1 MVRVLSSSDKY
12 GYIAK
17 RQSPVKGTPSPESA
31 VAVDTAP
38 NPAAVEGDKI
48 ANIHRALLNFYLLL
62 RSQRLYEVDHP
73 QRITILGLAYD
84 SLRHIVERQKL
95 ELRVMRDGLASSAL
109 GDALVPDA
117 TGEMLGLSSA
127 LRQAGIR
134 RISFLPKVSQEEV
147 DILAEL
153 IKVSLMTM
161 GQTSAAPTAA
171 QTSAK
176 TSDNEAK
183 GTRDVWWIKS
193 FAERDVEGILVN
205 TQVDRKVDTLLTSLI
220 ATLVAYG
227 GHSPRVG
234 SENAVRLPGFDD
246 LIATLKLLA
255 RITVPLEPARDLS
268 PEAGS
273 RAIHEAME
281 EASHDVV
288 RLLLSAISQYSPE
301 EGELRQ
307 SYVKRLAESL
317 IFEYLLAEFA
327 AGSLTPV
334 LVRPTFDRL
343 GEVLVVA
350 GKFSSPAADAG
361 GSRTPAPSMTQS
373 SLAATWAA
381 ESYREILVTRF
392 WLELPPREKSMVLR
406 GPDLWSVPVLALR
419 QTLGTLA
426 DAGADAPRREARHIV
441 LNYARRL
448 EHEDSRARQVVAA
461 GLNELWP
468 IIESLWPNQLPED
481 LSKGAL
487 AALRIE
493 REPQTAAALATFIES
508 LAHLAVV
515 RGDYEGFEAILLAS
529 EQPSRDFDHDNLST
543 LAKRLFA
550 QDRLFLLVDA
560 GLAHRALDPVL
571 PRLLERDPDK
581 LLDRLTL
588 LLAEERGGS
597 LLPAMA
603 RLIRTIGVP
612 VLTILE
618 TRLYEARPQRVTAA
632 IKLLA
637 TADPDRLLRGLTRAL
652 PSWEWNMQDLA
663 ISELSRPTNAP
674 NAQTAAFVFAS
685 VLINAHPLV
694 VPMMIDQ
701 IGLSGENSAIPQL
714 MEIAAG
720 DHATLR
726 DQFVRI
732 KAIEALGRLRA
743 TESLQL
749 LHLLAERRSGIAYA
763 EPSGLR
769 AAAQD
774 ALAMIED
781 RPTSASVRATFDA
794 PNAHGVVYAV
804 PRRYTRVP
812 LDAPLRAQVS
822 AKAAAGASLARV
834 KTISLGGAYLES
846 SKTLSVGESVQLEVR
861 SGLGKKIHCTAIV
874 RNSTPGGN
882 GVEFVHMND
891 KDRNKLR
898 KLVLRKMP
906 G

>member
-1 MVRVLSSSDKY
+1 VVRVLSSIDKY
-12 GYIAK
+12 GYVAK
-17 RQSPVKGTPSPESA
+17 RELPVKGTPSAESA
-31 VAVDTAP
+31 TNAAP
-38 NPAAVEGDKI
+38 NGPTVENDKI
-48 ANIHRALLNFYLLL
+48 ANIHRTMVNFYLLL
-62 RSQRLYEVDHP
+62 RSQRLYEVSHP
-73 QRITILGLAYD
+73 QRFATLGLAYD
-84 SLRHIVERQKL
+84 SLRSVAGHHKF
-95 ELRVMRDGLASSAL
+95 ELHVRRDGLSSSAL
-109 GDALVPDA
+109 GDALLPDA
-117 TGEMLGLSSA
+117 TGEMLALSST

-134 RISFLPKVSQEEV
+134 RILFLPKVSQEEV

-153 IKVSLMTM
+153 VKVSLMTTQHA
-161 GQTSAAPTAA
+161 GAA
-171 QTSAK
+171 QTSTK
-176 TSDNEAK
+176 TADNEDV
-183 GTRDVWWIKS
+183 GTRDGWWIKS

-227 GHSPRVG
+227 GHSPRID
-234 SENAVRLPGFDD
+234 SENVRLPGFDD

-255 RITVPLEPARDLS
+255 RITLPLEPVRELS
-268 PEAGS
+268 PEAGT
-273 RAIHEAME
+273 REIHEAME
-281 EASHDVV
+281 AARHDTV

-301 EGELRQ
+301 EGELPQ
-307 SYVKRLAESL
+307 LYVKRLAESMV
-317 IFEYLLAEFA
+317 FEYLLAEFA

-343 GEVLVVA
+343 GEVLVAA
-350 GKFSSPAADAG
+350 GKFSGTQGTVNPTPSP
-361 GSRTPAPSMTQS
+361 STLQS
-373 SLAATWAA
+373 SLATTWAA
-381 ESYREILVTRF
+381 ESYREKLVTRF

-406 GPDLWSVPVLALR
+406 GPDLWSVPVPALR
-419 QTLGTLA
+419 QTLGHLA
-426 DAGADAPRREARHIV
+426 GAGADAPRREARHIV

-448 EHEDSRARQVVAA
+448 EHPDSRPRQAVAA

-487 AALRIE
+487 AALRVE
-493 REPQTAAALATFIES
+493 REPQTASALATFIES

-515 RGDYEGFEAILLAS
+515 RGDYEGFEAILLAL
-529 EQPSRDFDHDNLST
+529 EQPSEDFEHTNFSA

-588 LLAEERGGS
+588 LLGEERGAS

-603 RLIRTIGVP
+603 RLLRTIGVP

-674 NAQTAAFVFAS
+674 NAQSAAFVFSS
-685 VLINAHPLV
+685 VLIHAHPLV

-701 IGLSGENSAIPQL
+701 IGLSGESSAIPQL

-720 DHATLR
+720 KHTTLR

-743 TESLQL
+743 TESMQL

-774 ALAMIED
+774 ALALIED
-781 RPTSASVRATFDA
+781 RPTSASVRAAFEA
-794 PNAHGVVYAV
+794 PGAHGVVYAV

-822 AKAAAGASLARV
+822 AKAAGASVARV

-846 SKTLSVGESVQLEVR
+846 SKNLSVGESVQLEVR

-891 KDRNKLR
+891 EDRTKLR

-906 G
+906 A

>member
-1 MVRVLSSSDKY
+1 VLRVLSSIDKY
-12 GYIAK
+12 GYVAK
-17 RQSPVKGTPSPESA
+17 RQSPVKGTPSQENA
-31 VAVDTAP
+31 VAGDAAP
-38 NPAAVEGDKI
+38 NPTAVEGDKI
-48 ANIHRALLNFYLLL
+48 AKIQRALLNFYLLL
-62 RSQRLYEVDHP
+62 RSQRLYDVDHP
-73 QRITILGLAYD
+73 QRMATLGLAYD
-84 SLRHIVERQKL
+84 SLRSVVDRQKL
-95 ELRVMRDGLASSAL
+95 ELHAMRDGLACPAF
-109 GDALVPDA
+109 GDANLLDA
-117 TGEMLGLSSA
+117 TGEMLAISSA

-153 IKVSLMTM
+153 IKVSLMTT
-161 GQTSAAPTAA
+161 GQTTAP

-176 TSDNEAK
+176 TSDNEVKDA
-183 GTRDVWWIKS
+183 RDVWWIKS

-301 EGELRQ
+301 EGELPQ

-343 GEVLVVA
+343 GEVFVEA
-350 GKFSSPAADAG
+350 GKFPSAHGAG
-361 GSRTPAPSMTQS
+361 NQAPSPSMMQS
-373 SLAATWAA
+373 SLAATWAG
-381 ESYREILVTRF
+381 ESYREKLVTRF

-419 QTLGTLA
+419 QTLGNLA
-426 DAGADAPRREARHIV
+426 DAGADASRREARHIV

-493 REPQTAAALATFIES
+493 REPQTAVALATFIES

-529 EQPSRDFDHDNLST
+529 EQPSRDFDHGNLST

-581 LLDRLTL
+581 LLDRLTI
-588 LLAEERGGS
+588 LLAEERGAS

-618 TRLYEARPQRVTAA
+618 TRLYEARPQRVSAA

-637 TADPDRLLRGLTRAL
+637 TADPDRLLRGLTRTL

-701 IGLSGENSAIPQL
+701 IGLSGESSAIPQL

-720 DHATLR
+720 DHTTLR

-743 TESLQL
+743 TESMQL

-781 RPTSASVRATFDA
+781 RPTSASARATFDP

-822 AKAAAGASLARV
+822 AKAAGASLARV

-891 KDRNKLR
+891 EDRNKLR

>member
-1 MVRVLSSSDKY
+1 VDRVLSSIDKY
-12 GYIAK
+12 GYVAN
-17 RQSPVKGTPSPESA
+17 RQLPVKGIAENAT
-31 VAVDTAP
+31 P
-38 NPAAVEGDKI
+38 NPTAVEGDKI
-48 ANIHRALLNFYLLL
+48 ANIHGAMLNFHFLL

-73 QRITILGLAYD
+73 QRIATLGMAYD
-84 SLRHIVERQKL
+84 SLHAVVGRHKL
-95 ELRVMRDGLASSAL
+95 ELQIMRDGLISSAL
-109 GDALVPDA
+109 GDRLLPDA
-117 TGEMLGLSSA
+117 TGEMLALSTA

-134 RISFLPKVSQEEV
+134 RISFLPKVSQEDV

-153 IKVSLMTM
+153 VKVSLMTM
-161 GQTSAAPTAA
+161 GQASAAPTGAQPSGQSSGRAA
-171 QTSAK
+171 AK
-176 TSDNEAK
+176 TADKEAVR
-183 GTRDVWWIKS
+183 TRDAWWIKS

-205 TQVDRKVDTLLTSLI
+205 AQVDRKVDTLLTSLI

-227 GHSPRVG
+227 GHSPRID
-234 SENAVRLPGFDD
+234 SENVRLPSFDD

-255 RITVPLEPARDLS
+255 RITLPLEPARELS
-268 PEAGS
+268 PEAGAG
-273 RAIHEAME
+273 AIREAME
-281 EASHDVV
+281 AASHDTV

-301 EGELRQ
+301 EGELPQ
-307 SYVKRLAESL
+307 LYVKRLAESL

-327 AGSLTPV
+327 AGSSTPV

-343 GEVLVVA
+343 GEVLLTA
-350 GKFSSPAADAG
+350 GEIPGTRGPGSQIPSPSA
-361 GSRTPAPSMTQS
+361 MQS

-381 ESYREILVTRF
+381 ESYREKLVTRF
-392 WLELPPREKSMVLR
+392 WLELPPREKSMMLR
-406 GPDLWSVPVLALR
+406 GPDLWTVPVLALR
-419 QTLGTLA
+419 QTLGNLA

-448 EHEDSRARQVVAA
+448 EHEDPRARQTVAA

-493 REPQTAAALATFIES
+493 REPQTASALATFIES
-508 LAHLAVV
+508 LSHIAVV
-515 RGDYEGFEAILLAS
+515 RGDYEGFEAIILAL
-529 EQPSRDFDHDNLST
+529 EQPSGDFEHSNFPALG
-543 LAKRLFA
+543 KRLFA

-588 LLAEERGGS
+588 LLGEERGGS

-612 VLTILE
+612 ALTILE
-618 TRLYEARPQRVTAA
+618 TRLYEARPQRVSAA

-637 TADPDRLLRGLTRAL
+637 TADPDRLLRSLTRAL

-674 NAQTAAFVFAS
+674 NAQTAAFVFSS

-701 IGLSGENSAIPQL
+701 IGLSGESSAIPQL

-720 DHATLR
+720 EHTTLR

-743 TESLQL
+743 TESMQL

-774 ALAMIED
+774 ALAVIED
-781 RPTSASVRATFDA
+781 RAASTSARATFDA
-794 PNAHGVVYAV
+794 SSAQGVVYAV
-804 PRRYTRVP
+804 PRRYARVP

-822 AKAAAGASLARV
+822 AKAAGATLARV

-846 SKTLSVGESVQLEVR
+846 SKSLSVGESVQLEVR

-874 RNSTPGGN
+874 RNSTAGGN

-891 KDRNKLR
+891 EDRSKLR

-906 G
+906 S

>member
-1 MVRVLSSSDKY
+1 VVRVLSSIDKY
-12 GYIAK
+12 GYVAK
-17 RQSPVKGTPSPESA
+17 QQSPVKG
-31 VAVDTAP
+31 VAMDAALNLT
-38 NPAAVEGDKI
+38 AVEGDKL
-48 ANIHRALLNFYLLL
+48 ANIHGALLNFYLLL
-62 RSQRLYEVDHP
+62 RSQRLYESDHP
-73 QRITILGLAYD
+73 QRIAALRLAYD
-84 SLRHIVERQKL
+84 SLHSVVERHKL
-95 ELRVMRDGLASSAL
+95 ELQAMRDGLAFSAL
-109 GDALVPDA
+109 GDGLIPDA
-117 TGEMLGLSSA
+117 TGEMLALSSA

-134 RISFLPKVSQEEV
+134 RITFLPKVSQEEV

-153 IKVSLMTM
+153 IKVSLMTL
-161 GQTSAAPTAA
+161 GPTSTAQIAA
-171 QTSAK
+171 QPSGEPDAK
-176 TSDNEAK
+176 TADKEAV
-183 GTRDVWWIKS
+183 GARDAWWIKS
-193 FAERDVEGILVN
+193 FAERDVEGILAN

-227 GHSPRVG
+227 GHSPRIG

-255 RITVPLEPARDLS
+255 RITLPLEPARDLS
-268 PEAGS
+268 PEAGA

-281 EASHDVV
+281 ATSHDTV

-301 EGELRQ
+301 EGELPQ
-307 SYVKRLAESL
+307 LYVKRLAESL
-317 IFEYLLAEFA
+317 VFEYLLAEFS

-343 GEVLVVA
+343 GEVLVTA
-350 GKFSSPAADAG
+350 GKFPDAAADAG

-381 ESYREILVTRF
+381 ESYRERLVTRF
-392 WLELPPREKSMVLR
+392 WLELPPREKSLVLR

-419 QTLGTLA
+419 QTLGNLA

-448 EHEDSRARQVVAA
+448 EHQDSRARQAVAA

-493 REPQTAAALATFIES
+493 REPQTASALATLIES
-508 LAHLAVV
+508 LSHLAVV
-515 RGDYEGFEAILLAS
+515 RGDYEGFEAIVLTL
-529 EQPSRDFDHDNLST
+529 EQPFRDFDHGNVSA

-560 GLAHRALDPVL
+560 GLSHRALDPVL
-571 PRLLERDPDK
+571 SRLLERDPDK
-581 LLDRLTL
+581 LLDRLTI
-588 LLAEERGGS
+588 LLAEELGGS

-612 VLTILE
+612 ILTILE

-674 NAQTAAFVFAS
+674 HAQTAAFVFAN

-701 IGLSGENSAIPQL
+701 IGLSGESSAIPQL

-720 DHATLR
+720 EHTTLR

-743 TESLQL
+743 TESMQL

-769 AAAQD
+769 TAAQD
-774 ALAMIED
+774 ALAAIED
-781 RPTSASVRATFDA
+781 RATSASARATFDA
-794 PNAHGVVYAV
+794 PSAHGVVYAV

-822 AKAAAGASLARV
+822 AKAAGATLARV

-846 SKTLSVGESVQLEVR
+846 SKALSVGEPVQLEVR

-891 KDRNKLR
+891 EDRNKLR
-898 KLVLRKMP
+898 KLVLRKMS

>member
-1 MVRVLSSSDKY
+1 VVRVLSSVDKY
-12 GYIAK
+12 GDVSR
-17 RQSPVKGTPSPESA
+17 RQALLKGTPSPESA
-31 VAVDTAP
+31 VGVDAVP
-38 NPAAVEGDKI
+38 NPTAVEGDKI
-48 ANIHRALLNFYLLL
+48 ANIHCALLNFYLLL
-62 RSQRLYEVDHP
+62 RCQRLYEVDHP
-73 QRITILGLAYD
+73 QRIAALGLAYD
-84 SLRHIVERQKL
+84 SLRSVIEHQKL
-95 ELRVMRDGLASSAL
+95 ELHVMRDGLTCSAL
-109 GDALVPDA
+109 GDALLPDA
-117 TGEMLGLSSA
+117 TGEMLALSTA

-134 RISFLPKVSQEEV
+134 RISFLAKVRLQEV

-161 GQTSAAPTAA
+161 GQVTTGP
-171 QTSAK
+171 TSAK
-176 TSDNEAK
+176 IPDSEAK
-183 GTRDVWWIKS
+183 DTRGAWWMSS

-220 ATLVAYG
+220 ATLVAHG
-227 GHSPRVG
+227 GHSPRAD
-234 SENAVRLPGFDD
+234 SENVRLPGFDD

-255 RITVPLEPARDLS
+255 RITVPLEPARELS
-268 PEAGS
+268 PEAGA

-281 EASHDVV
+281 EASHDAV

-301 EGELRQ
+301 EGELPQ
-307 SYVKRLAESL
+307 FYVKRLAESL

-334 LVRPTFDRL
+334 SVRTTFDRL
-343 GEVLVVA
+343 GEVLVAA
-350 GKFSSPAADAG
+350 GKFPSADAPG
-361 GSRTPAPSMTQS
+361 NQTPSPSMMQS

-381 ESYREILVTRF
+381 ESYREKLVAHF
-392 WLELPPREKSMVLR
+392 WLELPPREKSLVLR

-419 QTLGTLA
+419 QTLGNLA

-448 EHEDSRARQVVAA
+448 EHEDPRARQAVAT
-461 GLNELWP
+461 GLNEFRP

-481 LSKGAL
+481 LSQGAL
-487 AALRIE
+487 AALQNE
-493 REPQTAAALATFIES
+493 REPHTASALATFIES
-508 LAHLAVV
+508 LGHLAVV
-515 RGDYEGFEAILLAS
+515 RGDYGGFEAIILAL
-529 EQPSRDFDHDNLST
+529 EQPSRDFDNANLSA

-612 VLTILE
+612 LLTILE
-618 TRLYEARPQRVTAA
+618 TRLYEARALRVTAA

-637 TADPDRLLRGLTRAL
+637 AADPDRLLRGLTRAL
-652 PSWEWNMQDLA
+652 ASWEWNMQDLA

-674 NAQTAAFVFAS
+674 NAQTAAFVFSS

-701 IGLSGENSAIPQL
+701 IGLSGETSAIPQL

-720 DHATLR
+720 DHTTLR

-743 TESLQL
+743 TESMQL
-749 LHLLAERRSGIAYA
+749 LQLLAERRSGIAFA

-769 AAAQD
+769 AAAHD
-774 ALAMIED
+774 ALALIED

-794 PNAHGVVYAV
+794 PNAHSGTYAV
-804 PRRYTRVP
+804 PRRYMRVP
-812 LDAPLRAQVS
+812 LDSPLRAQVS
-822 AKAAAGASLARV
+822 AKTAGASVARV

-846 SKTLSVGESVQLEVR
+846 SKALSVGQSVQLEVR
-861 SGLGKKIHCTAIV
+861 SGLSKKIHCTAIV

-891 KDRNKLR
+891 EDRNKLR

-906 G
+906 S

>member
-1 MVRVLSSSDKY
+1 VVRVLSSIDKY
-12 GYIAK
+12 GHVAK
-17 RQSPVKGTPSPESA
+17 RELPVKDTPSPESA
-31 VAVDTAP
+31 TGANATSDRTA
-38 NPAAVEGDKI
+38 AETDKI
-48 ANIHRALLNFYLLL
+48 ANIHRAMLNFYLLL
-62 RSQRLYEVDHP
+62 RSQRLYEVSHP
-73 QRITILGLAYD
+73 QRFATLGLAYD
-84 SLRHIVERQKL
+84 SLRSVARHHKF
-95 ELRVMRDGLASSAL
+95 ELQVRRDGLSSSAL
-109 GDALVPDA
+109 GDALLPDA
-117 TGEMLGLSSA
+117 TGEMLALAST

-134 RISFLPKVSQEEV
+134 RILFLPKVSQEEV

-153 IKVSLMTM
+153 IKVSLMTPH
-161 GQTSAAPTAA
+161 GGAA
-171 QTSAK
+171 QTSTK
-176 TSDNEAK
+176 TAHTDDM
-183 GTRDVWWIKS
+183 GTRDGWWIKS

-227 GHSPRVG
+227 GHSPRID
-234 SENAVRLPGFDD
+234 SENVRLPGFDD

-255 RITVPLEPARDLS
+255 RITLPLEPARELS
-268 PEAGS
+268 PEAGT
-273 RAIHEAME
+273 REIHEAME
-281 EASHDVV
+281 AARHDTV

-301 EGELRQ
+301 EGELQ
-307 SYVKRLAESL
+307 QLYVKRLAESL
-317 IFEYLLAEFA
+317 VFEYLLADFA

-334 LVRPTFDRL
+334 LVGPTFDRL
-343 GEVLVVA
+343 GEVLVAA
-350 GKFSSPAADAG
+350 GKFPGTQGPGKPTPSPL
-361 GSRTPAPSMTQS
+361 QS

-381 ESYREILVTRF
+381 ESYREKLVTRF

-406 GPDLWSVPVLALR
+406 GPDLWSVPVPALR
-419 QTLGTLA
+419 QTLGHLA

-448 EHEDSRARQVVAA
+448 EHQDSRPRQAVAT

-487 AALRIE
+487 AALRVE
-493 REPQTAAALATFIES
+493 REPQTASALATFIES

-515 RGDYEGFEAILLAS
+515 RGDYEGFEAILLAL
-529 EQPSRDFDHDNLST
+529 EQPSEDFEDTNFSA

-588 LLAEERGGS
+588 LLGEERGAS

-603 RLIRTIGVP
+603 RLLRTIGVP

-674 NAQTAAFVFAS
+674 NAQTAAFVFSS
-685 VLINAHPLV
+685 VLIHAHPLV

-701 IGLSGENSAIPQL
+701 IGLSGDSSAIPQL

-720 DHATLR
+720 EHTTLR

-743 TESLQL
+743 TESMQL

-769 AAAQD
+769 TAAQD
-774 ALAMIED
+774 AMALIED
-781 RPTSASVRATFDA
+781 RPTSASVRAAFEA
-794 PNAHGVVYAV
+794 PGAHGVVYAV

-822 AKAAAGASLARV
+822 AKAAGASLARV

-846 SKTLSVGESVQLEVR
+846 SKSLSVGDSVQLEVR

-891 KDRNKLR
+891 EDRTKLR

>member
-1 MVRVLSSSDKY
+1 VVKPLSSIDKRRD
-12 GYIAK
+12 IAK
-17 RQSPVKGTPSPESA
+17 REPSVDSTPTPERVNA
-31 VAVDTAP
+31 VNAAP
-38 NPAAVEGDKI
+38 NGTGVEGNKI
-48 ANIHRALLNFYLLL
+48 ASINRALLDFYLLL
-62 RSQRLYEVDHP
+62 RCQRLYEVDHP
-73 QRITILGLAYD
+73 QRIATLRLAYE
-84 SLRHIVERQKL
+84 SLCSVVGRHKL
-95 ELRVMRDGLASSAL
+95 ELHVMRDGFVSSTL
-109 GDALVPDA
+109 GDAPLPDT
-117 TGEMLGLSSA
+117 TGELLALSSM

-134 RISFLPKVSQEEV
+134 RFSFTQKFRLQEL
-147 DILAEL
+147 DALAEL

-161 GQTSAAPTAA
+161 GQAITGPM
-171 QTSAK
+171 SAK
-176 TSDNEAK
+176 TSDGDGK
-183 GTRDVWWIKS
+183 VTRDVWWIKS
-193 FAERDVEGILVN
+193 LAERDVEGILVN

-220 ATLVAYG
+220 ATLVAHG
-227 GHSPRVG
+227 GHSPRAN
-234 SENAVRLPGFDD
+234 SESVVRLPGFDD
-246 LIATLKLLA
+246 FIATLKLLT
-255 RITVPLEPARDLS
+255 RIALPLEPARELTPADG
-268 PEAGS
+268 A

-281 EASHDVV
+281 EASHDAV

-301 EGELRQ
+301 EGEAPQ
-307 SYVKRLAESL
+307 FYVKRLAESL
-317 IFEYLLAEFA
+317 VFEYLLAEFA

-343 GEVLVVA
+343 GEVLVAA
-350 GKFSSPAADAG
+350 GTFPSADDSRNQGPSS
-361 GSRTPAPSMTQS
+361 SMKQS
-373 SLAATWAA
+373 SLAATWTA
-381 ESYREILVTRF
+381 ESYREKLVTRF
-392 WLELPPREKSMVLR
+392 WLELPPREKSLVLR

-419 QTLGTLA
+419 QTLGNLA

-448 EHEDSRARQVVAA
+448 EHEDPSARQAVAA
-461 GLNELWP
+461 GLNELSP

-481 LSKGAL
+481 LSKAAL
-487 AALRIE
+487 AALQTE
-493 REPQTAAALATFIES
+493 RQPQTASALATFLEALS
-508 LAHLAVV
+508 HMAVV
-515 RGDYEGFEAILLAS
+515 RGDYAGFESILLAL
-529 EQPSRDFDHDNLST
+529 EQSSGDFDQANLST

-550 QDRLFLLVDA
+550 QDRVFLLVDA

-571 PRLLERDPDK
+571 PRLLVRDPDK
-581 LLDRLTL
+581 LLDRLTFL
-588 LLAEERGGS
+588 LGEVRGGS

-637 TADPDRLLRGLTRAL
+637 AADPDRLLRGLTRAL
-652 PSWEWNMQDLA
+652 ASWEWNMQDLA

-674 NAQTAAFVFAS
+674 NAQTAAFVFS
-685 VLINAHPLV
+685 TVLANAHPLV

-701 IGLSGENSAIPQL
+701 IGLSGESSAIPQL
-714 MEIAAG
+714 MEIASG
-720 DHATLR
+720 EHTTLR

-743 TESLQL
+743 TESMQL
-749 LHLLAERRSGIAYA
+749 LHLLAERRSGIAFA

-774 ALAMIED
+774 ALALIEE
-781 RPTSASVRATFDA
+781 RPTSATVRATFDA
-794 PNAHGVVYAV
+794 PNTHTPLYSV

-812 LDAPLRAQVS
+812 LDSPLRAQVS
-822 AKAAAGASLARV
+822 AKAAGASVARV

-846 SKTLSVGESVQLEVR
+846 SKSLSVGESVQLEVR

-891 KDRNKLR
+891 ESRNKLR

-906 G
+906 S

>member
-1 MVRVLSSSDKY
+1 M
-12 GYIAK
+12 
-17 RQSPVKGTPSPESA
+17 
-31 VAVDTAP
+31 
-38 NPAAVEGDKI
+38 
-48 ANIHRALLNFYLLL
+48 
-62 RSQRLYEVDHP
+62 
-73 QRITILGLAYD
+73 
-84 SLRHIVERQKL
+84 
-95 ELRVMRDGLASSAL
+95 
-109 GDALVPDA
+109 
-117 TGEMLGLSSA
+117 
-127 LRQAGIR
+127 
-134 RISFLPKVSQEEV
+134 
-147 DILAEL
+147 
-153 IKVSLMTM
+153 
-161 GQTSAAPTAA
+161 
-171 QTSAK
+171 
-176 TSDNEAK
+176 
-183 GTRDVWWIKS
+183 
-193 FAERDVEGILVN
+193 
-205 TQVDRKVDTLLTSLI
+205 
-220 ATLVAYG
+220 
-227 GHSPRVG
+227 
-234 SENAVRLPGFDD
+234 RLPGFDD

-255 RITVPLEPARDLS
+255 RITLPLEPAIELS
-268 PEAGS
+268 PEAGA
-273 RAIHEAME
+273 RAIREAME
-281 EASHDVV
+281 AASHDTV

-301 EGELRQ
+301 EGEVPQL
-307 SYVKRLAESL
+307 YVKRLAESL

-343 GEVLVVA
+343 GEVLVTA
-350 GKFSSPAADAG
+350 GMISHGPGSQIPSPNV
-361 GSRTPAPSMTQS
+361 MQS

-381 ESYREILVTRF
+381 ESYREKLVTRF

-419 QTLGTLA
+419 QTLGNLA

-448 EHEDSRARQVVAA
+448 EHEDPRARQIVAA

-508 LAHLAVV
+508 LSHIAVV
-515 RGDYEGFEAILLAS
+515 RGDYEGFEAIILAL
-529 EQPSRDFDHDNLST
+529 EQPSRDFEHTNFPALG
-543 LAKRLFA
+543 KRLFA

-588 LLAEERGGS
+588 LLGEERGGS

-618 TRLYEARPQRVTAA
+618 TRLYEARPQRVSAA

-637 TADPDRLLRGLTRAL
+637 TADPDRLLRSLTRAL

-674 NAQTAAFVFAS
+674 NAQTAAFVFSS

-701 IGLSGENSAIPQL
+701 IGLSGESSAIPQL

-720 DHATLR
+720 EHTTLR

-743 TESLQL
+743 TESMQL

-774 ALAMIED
+774 ALAVIED
-781 RPTSASVRATFDA
+781 RATSTSARATFDA
-794 PNAHGVVYAV
+794 SSAHGVVYAV
-804 PRRYTRVP
+804 PRRYARVP

-822 AKAAAGASLARV
+822 AKAAGASLARV

-846 SKTLSVGESVQLEVR
+846 SKSLSVGESVQLEVR

-874 RNSTPGGN
+874 RNSTAGGN

-891 KDRNKLR
+891 EDRSKLR

-906 G
+906 S

>member
-1 MVRVLSSSDKY
+1 VVRVLSSIDKY
-12 GYIAK
+12 GYVAK
-17 RQSPVKGTPSPESA
+17 QQSPVKG
-31 VAVDTAP
+31 VAVDVAP
-38 NPAAVEGDKI
+38 NPTAVEGDKL
-48 ANIHRALLNFYLLL
+48 ANIHGALLNFYSLL
-62 RSQRLYEVDHP
+62 RSQRLYESDHP
-73 QRITILGLAYD
+73 QRIAALGLAYD
-84 SLRHIVERQKL
+84 SLHSVVGRHKL
-95 ELRVMRDGLASSAL
+95 ELRAMRDGLAFSVL
-109 GDALVPDA
+109 NDALPPDA
-117 TGEMLGLSSA
+117 TGEMLALSSA

-134 RISFLPKVSQEEV
+134 RITFLPKISQEEV

-153 IKVSLMTM
+153 IKVSLMTL
-161 GQTSAAPTAA
+161 GQTSTAPTAA
-171 QTSAK
+171 QPSGQAGAK
-176 TSDNEAK
+176 TADNEAVSA
-183 GTRDVWWIKS
+183 RDVWWIEN

-205 TQVDRKVDTLLTSLI
+205 AQVDRKVDTLLTSLI
-220 ATLVAYG
+220 ATLVAHG
-227 GHSPRVG
+227 GHSPLVG
-234 SENAVRLPGFDD
+234 SENTVRLPGFDD

-255 RITVPLEPARDLS
+255 RITLPLEPTRDLS
-268 PEAGS
+268 PEAGA

-281 EASHDVV
+281 ATSHDTV

-301 EGELRQ
+301 KGEQPQL
-307 SYVKRLAESL
+307 YVKRLTESL
-317 IFEYLLAEFA
+317 VFEYLLAEFS

-343 GEVLVVA
+343 GEVLVTA
-350 GKFSSPAADAG
+350 GKFPDAAADAG
-361 GSRTPAPSMTQS
+361 GSRTPAPSIMQS

-381 ESYREILVTRF
+381 ESYRERLVTRF
-392 WLELPPREKSMVLR
+392 WLELPPREKSLVLR

-419 QTLGTLA
+419 QTLGNLA

-441 LNYARRL
+441 LNYTRRL
-448 EHEDSRARQVVAA
+448 EHQDSRARQAVVA

-493 REPQTAAALATFIES
+493 REPRTASELATFIES
-508 LAHLAVV
+508 LSHLAVV
-515 RGDYEGFEAILLAS
+515 RGDYESFEAIVLAL
-529 EQPSRDFDHDNLST
+529 EQPFRDFEHGNVSG

-550 QDRLFLLVDA
+550 PDRLFLLVDA

-581 LLDRLTL
+581 LLDRLTI
-588 LLAEERGGS
+588 LLAEERGAS
-597 LLPAMA
+597 RLSAMA

-618 TRLYEARPQRVTAA
+618 TRLYEARPQRVSAA

-637 TADPDRLLRGLTRAL
+637 TADPDRLLRGLARAL

-663 ISELSRPTNAP
+663 VSELSRPTNAP
-674 NAQTAAFVFAS
+674 NAQTAAFVFSS
-685 VLINAHPLV
+685 VLVNAHPLV

-701 IGLSGENSAIPQL
+701 IGLSGECSAIPQL
-714 MEIAAG
+714 MEIAG
-720 DHATLR
+720 GEHTTLR

-743 TESLQL
+743 TESMQL

-769 AAAQD
+769 TAAQD
-774 ALAMIED
+774 ALVAIEG
-781 RPTSASVRATFDA
+781 RATSASVRATFDA
-794 PNAHGVVYAV
+794 PSAHGVVYAV

-822 AKAAAGASLARV
+822 AKAAGATLARV

-861 SGLGKKIHCTAIV
+861 SGLRKKIHCTAIV
-874 RNSTPGGN
+874 RNSTPGGI

-891 KDRNKLR
+891 EDRNKLR

>member
-1 MVRVLSSSDKY
+1 MVRVLSSIDKY
-12 GYIAK
+12 GYVAG
-17 RQSPVKGTPSPESA
+17 RQSAVPGAPSPENDVPAKATPNS
-31 VAVDTAP
+31 TA
-38 NPAAVEGDKI
+38 AEGDKV
-48 ANIHRALLNFYLLL
+48 ANIQRALLNFYLLL
-62 RSQRLYEVDHP
+62 RCQRLYEVDHP
-73 QRITILGLAYD
+73 QRIATLGLAYE
-84 SLRHIVERQKL
+84 SLRSIVEPRKL
-95 ELRVMRDGLASSAL
+95 ELKVMRDGLASSAL
-109 GDALVPDA
+109 GDALLPDA
-117 TGEMLGLSSA
+117 TGEMLALASS

-134 RISFLPKVSQEEV
+134 RITFLPKVQLQEV

-153 IKVSLMTM
+153 IKVSLIT
-161 GQTSAAPTAA
+161 GQATVA

-176 TSDNEAK
+176 KSDSEAQDM
-183 GTRDVWWIKS
+183 RDAWWITS

-205 TQVDRKVDTLLTSLI
+205 AQVDRKVDTLLTSLI

-227 GHSPRVG
+227 GHSPRVD
-234 SENAVRLPGFDD
+234 SENAVRPPGFDD

-255 RITVPLEPARDLS
+255 RITVPLEPSRELS
-268 PEAGS
+268 PEAGA
-273 RAIHEAME
+273 RAIRETME
-281 EASHDVV
+281 EASHNTV

-301 EGELRQ
+301 EGELPQ
-307 SYVKRLAESL
+307 FYVKRLVENL

-327 AGSLTPV
+327 AGLLTPV

-343 GEVLVVA
+343 GEMLVAA
-350 GKFSSPAADAG
+350 GKFPSVVSSGNQAR
-361 GSRTPAPSMTQS
+361 SPSMMQS
-373 SLAATWAA
+373 SVAATWAA
-381 ESYREILVTRF
+381 DSYREKLVTRF
-392 WLELPPREKSMVLR
+392 WLELPPREKSLVLR
-406 GPDLWSVPVLALR
+406 GPDLWSVPVPALR
-419 QTLGTLA
+419 QTLGNLA

-448 EHEDSRARQVVAA
+448 EHEDPRARQAVAT
-461 GLNELWP
+461 GLNEFLP

-481 LSKGAL
+481 LSKVAL
-487 AALRIE
+487 AALQIE
-493 REPQTAAALATFIES
+493 RVPQAAAALATFIES
-508 LAHLAVV
+508 LSHIAVV
-515 RGDYEGFEAILLAS
+515 RGDYAGFEAMLLAS
-529 EQPSRDFDHDNLST
+529 EQSTRDFDHDNLSA
-543 LAKRLFA
+543 LPKRIFT
-550 QDRLFLLVDA
+550 QERVFLLVDA

-588 LLAEERGGS
+588 LLGEDRAGS

-618 TRLYEARPQRVTAA
+618 TRLYEARPLRVTAA

-637 TADPDRLLRGLTRAL
+637 AADPDRLLRGLTRAL
-652 PSWEWNMQDLA
+652 GSWEWNMQDLA
-663 ISELSRPTNAP
+663 ISELSRPANAP
-674 NAQTAAFVFAS
+674 NAQTAASVFSS

-701 IGLSGENSAIPQL
+701 IGLSGESSAIPQL

-720 DHATLR
+720 EHTTLR

-743 TESLQL
+743 TESMQMLN
-749 LHLLAERRSGIAYA
+749 LLAERRSGIAFA

-769 AAAQD
+769 AAAHD
-774 ALAMIED
+774 ALALIED
-781 RPTSASVRATFDA
+781 RATSPSVRATFDA
-794 PNAHGVVYAV
+794 SNPHGLVYAV
-804 PRRYTRVP
+804 PRRYMRVP

-822 AKAAAGASLARV
+822 AKAAGASVARV

-846 SKTLSVGESVQLEVR
+846 SKALSVGESVQLEVR
-861 SGLGKKIHCTAIV
+861 SGFGKKIHCTAIV

-891 KDRNKLR
+891 EDRNKLR

>member
-1 MVRVLSSSDKY
+1 MVKDLSSIDK
-12 GYIAK
+12 IRVVK
-17 RQSPVKGTPSPESA
+17 ERQSAENGTPAPERAATANAEASSP
-31 VAVDTAP
+31 
-38 NPAAVEGDKI
+38 AVEGDKI

-62 RSQRLYEVDHP
+62 RCQRLYEVDHP
-73 QRITILGLAYD
+73 QRIATLGLAYD
-84 SLRHIVERQKL
+84 SLRSAVGRHKL
-95 ELRVMRDGLASSAL
+95 ELQVMRDGLASSAL
-109 GDALVPDA
+109 GDAYLPDA
-117 TGEMLGLSSA
+117 TGEMLALSSA

-134 RISFLPKVSQEEV
+134 RISFLQKVRLQEL

-153 IKVSLMTM
+153 IKVSLMTVGQVTT
-161 GQTSAAPTAA
+161 GQTS
-171 QTSAK
+171 SK
-176 TSDNEAK
+176 TSDNELQAM
-183 GTRDVWWIKS
+183 RDVWWITS

-227 GHSPRVG
+227 GHSPG
-234 SENAVRLPGFDD
+234 ADSESVVRLPGFDD

-255 RITVPLEPARDLS
+255 RITLPLEPARELS
-268 PEAGS
+268 PEAGA
-273 RAIHEAME
+273 RAIHQAME
-281 EASHDVV
+281 EASHDTV
-288 RLLLSAISQYSPE
+288 RLLLSAISQYAPE
-301 EGELRQ
+301 EGEAPQ
-307 SYVKRLAESL
+307 FYVRRLAESL

-343 GEVLVVA
+343 VEVLVAA
-350 GKFSSPAADAG
+350 GKFSSTIGARNQAP
-361 GSRTPAPSMTQS
+361 TPSMKES
-373 SLAATWAA
+373 SLTATWAT
-381 ESYREILVTRF
+381 ESYREKLVTRF

-419 QTLGTLA
+419 QTLGNLA

-441 LNYARRL
+441 LNFARRL
-448 EHEDSRARQVVAA
+448 EHEDPRARQAVAT
-461 GLNELWP
+461 GLNEFLP

-481 LSKGAL
+481 LGKVAL
-487 AALRIE
+487 KALQIE
-493 REPQTAAALATFIES
+493 REPQTASALATFIES
-508 LAHLAVV
+508 LSHIAVV
-515 RGDYEGFEAILLAS
+515 RGDYGSFEAMLLAL
-529 EQPSRDFDHDNLST
+529 ERPSGDSDQANLSV

-550 QDRLFLLVDA
+550 QDRVFLLVDA

-571 PRLLERDPDK
+571 PRLLVRDPDK
-581 LLDRLTL
+581 LLDRLTFL
-588 LLAEERGGS
+588 LGEVRGGN

-637 TADPDRLLRGLTRAL
+637 AADPDRLLRGLTRAL
-652 PSWEWNMQDLA
+652 ASWEWNMQDLA
-663 ISELSRPTNAP
+663 ISELSRPTTAP
-674 NAQTAAFVFAS
+674 NAQTAALVFS
-685 VLINAHPLV
+685 TVLINAHPLV

-701 IGLSGENSAIPQL
+701 IGLSGESSAIPQL

-720 DHATLR
+720 EHTTLR

-743 TESLQL
+743 TESTQL
-749 LHLLAERRSGIAYA
+749 LHLLAERRSGIAFA

-769 AAAQD
+769 AAAED
-774 ALAMIED
+774 ALALIED

-794 PNAHGVVYAV
+794 PNTNTPLYSV

-812 LDAPLRAQVS
+812 LDSPLRAQVS
-822 AKAAAGASLARV
+822 ANAAGPSLARV

-891 KDRNKLR
+891 EDRHKLR

-906 G
+906 SVS

>member
-1 MVRVLSSSDKY
+1 MVRVLSSIDK
-12 GYIAK
+12 GHSVAK
-17 RQSPVKGTPSPESA
+17 REPSANGRSAPDQA
-31 VAVDTAP
+31 VAVNAAFSSPAP
-38 NPAAVEGDKI
+38 EGDKI
-48 ANIHRALLNFYLLL
+48 TNIHRALLNFYLLL
-62 RSQRLYEVDHP
+62 RCQRLYEVDHP
-73 QRITILGLAYD
+73 QRIATLGLAYE
-84 SLRHIVERQKL
+84 SLRSVVGQHKL
-95 ELRVMRDGLASSAL
+95 ELQVMRDGLASSAL
-109 GDALVPDA
+109 GDSLLPDT
-117 TGEMLGLSSA
+117 TGEMLALSNV

-134 RISFLPKVSQEEV
+134 RLSFLQKISPQEV
-147 DILAEL
+147 AILAEL

-161 GQTSAAPTAA
+161 GQTLTG

-176 TSDNEAK
+176 TSDGDAK
-183 GTRDVWWIKS
+183 MARDVWWIKS

-220 ATLVAYG
+220 ATLVAHG
-227 GHSPRVG
+227 GHSSRAN
-234 SENAVRLPGFDD
+234 SESVVRLPGFDD
-246 LIATLKLLA
+246 VIATLKLLA
-255 RITVPLEPARDLS
+255 RIALPLEPPPDLT
-268 PEAGS
+268 PEEGA

-281 EASHDVV
+281 EASHDAV

-301 EGELRQ
+301 EGEAPQ
-307 SYVKRLAESL
+307 FYVKRLAESI
-317 IFEYLLAEFA
+317 IFEYLLSEFA

-343 GEVLVVA
+343 GEVLVAV
-350 GKFSSPAADAG
+350 GKFPSAQGPDKQ
-361 GSRTPAPSMTQS
+361 APSPSVKQS
-373 SLAATWAA
+373 SLAAMWSA
-381 ESYREILVTRF
+381 ESYREKLVTRF
-392 WLELPPREKSMVLR
+392 WLELPPREKSLVLR

-419 QTLGTLA
+419 QTLGNLA

-448 EHEDSRARQVVAA
+448 EHEDPRARQAVAA
-461 GLNELWP
+461 GLNEFLP

-481 LSKGAL
+481 LSKVAL
-487 AALRIE
+487 TALQIE
-493 REPQTAAALATFIES
+493 RQPQTSAALATFIES
-508 LAHLAVV
+508 LSHIAVV
-515 RGDYEGFEAILLAS
+515 RGDYDGFESMLLAL
-529 EQPSRDFDHDNLST
+529 EQSSGDFDQANLST

-550 QDRLFLLVDA
+550 QDRVFLLVDA

-571 PRLLERDPDK
+571 PRLLVRDPDK
-581 LLDRLTL
+581 LLDRLTFL
-588 LLAEERGGS
+588 LGEVRGAS

-618 TRLYEARPQRVTAA
+618 TRLYDSRPQRVMAA

-637 TADPDRLLRGLTRAL
+637 AADPDRLLRGLTRAL
-652 PSWEWNMQDLA
+652 GSWEWNMQDLA

-674 NAQTAAFVFAS
+674 NAQTAAFVFS
-685 VLINAHPLV
+685 TVLTNAHSLV

-701 IGLSGENSAIPQL
+701 IGLSGESSAIPQL
-714 MEIAAG
+714 MEIASGEHIA
-720 DHATLR
+720 LR

-743 TESLQL
+743 TEAIQL
-749 LHLLAERRSGIAYA
+749 LHLLAERRSGIAFA

-769 AAAQD
+769 TAAQD
-774 ALAMIED
+774 ALALIED
-781 RPTSASVRATFDA
+781 RPTSASVRATFDV
-794 PNAHGVVYAV
+794 PNTHTPLYSV

-812 LDAPLRAQVS
+812 LESPLRAQVS
-822 AKAAAGASLARV
+822 AKAAGASLARV

-874 RNSTPGGN
+874 RNSTSDGN
-882 GVEFVHMND
+882 GVEFVHMKD
-891 KDRNKLR
+891 EDRNKLR

-906 G
+906 S

>member
-1 MVRVLSSSDKY
+1 VVRVLSSIDKY
-12 GYIAK
+12 GYVAK
-17 RQSPVKGTPSPESA
+17 EQSPAKG
-31 VAVDTAP
+31 VAVDAAP
-38 NPAAVEGDKI
+38 NLTAVKGDKL
-48 ANIHRALLNFYLLL
+48 ANIHGALLDFYLLL
-62 RSQRLYEVDHP
+62 RSQRLYDVDHP
-73 QRITILGLAYD
+73 QRIATLGLAYD
-84 SLRHIVERQKL
+84 SLHSVVERHKL
-95 ELRVMRDGLASSAL
+95 ELQAMRDGLAFSAL
-109 GDALVPDA
+109 GDGLIPDA
-117 TGEMLGLSSA
+117 TGEMLALSSA

-134 RISFLPKVSQEEV
+134 RITFLPKVSQQEL

-153 IKVSLMTM
+153 VKVSLMTL
-161 GQTSAAPTAA
+161 GQTSTVPTAA
-171 QTSAK
+171 QPPGQRVK
-176 TSDNEAK
+176 TADNEAV
-183 GTRDVWWIKS
+183 GGRDVWWIKS

-205 TQVDRKVDTLLTSLI
+205 AQVDRKVDTLLTSLI
-220 ATLVAYG
+220 ATLVAHG
-227 GHSPRVG
+227 GHSPRVA
-234 SENAVRLPGFDD
+234 SENTVRLPGFDD

-255 RITVPLEPARDLS
+255 RITLPLEPARDLS
-268 PEAGS
+268 PEAGA

-281 EASHDVV
+281 ATSHDTV

-301 EGELRQ
+301 DGEQPQL
-307 SYVKRLAESL
+307 YVKRLTDSL
-317 IFEYLLAEFA
+317 VFEYLLAEFS
-327 AGSLTPV
+327 AGSLTAV

-343 GEVLVVA
+343 GEVLVTA
-350 GKFSSPAADAG
+350 GKFPDAAADAG

-381 ESYREILVTRF
+381 ESYRERLVTRF
-392 WLELPPREKSMVLR
+392 WLELPPREKSLVLR

-419 QTLGTLA
+419 QTLGNLA

-448 EHEDSRARQVVAA
+448 EHQDSRARQAVAA

-493 REPQTAAALATFIES
+493 REPQTASALATFIES
-508 LAHLAVV
+508 LSHLAVV
-515 RGDYEGFEAILLAS
+515 RGDYESFEAIVLAL
-529 EQPSRDFDHDNLST
+529 EQPFRDFDHANVSV

-560 GLAHRALDPVL
+560 GLSHRALDPVL
-571 PRLLERDPDK
+571 PRLLERDLDK
-581 LLDRLTL
+581 LLDRLTI
-588 LLAEERGGS
+588 LLAEERGAS

-618 TRLYEARPQRVTAA
+618 TRLYEARPQRVSAA

-637 TADPDRLLRGLTRAL
+637 TADPDRLLRGLARAL

-663 ISELSRPTNAP
+663 VSELSRPTNAP
-674 NAQTAAFVFAS
+674 NAQTAAFVFSS

-701 IGLSGENSAIPQL
+701 IGLSGECSAIPQL

-720 DHATLR
+720 EHTTLR

-743 TESLQL
+743 TESMQL

-769 AAAQD
+769 TAAQD
-774 ALAMIED
+774 ALAAIED
-781 RPTSASVRATFDA
+781 RTTSGSARATFDA
-794 PNAHGVVYAV
+794 PSAHGVVYAV
-804 PRRYTRVP
+804 PRRYTRVS

-822 AKAAAGASLARV
+822 AKAAGATLARV

-846 SKTLSVGESVQLEVR
+846 SKALSVGESVQLEVR

-874 RNSTPGGN
+874 RNRTPGGN

-891 KDRNKLR
+891 EDRNKLH
-898 KLVLRKMP
+898 KLVLRKMS

>member
-1 MVRVLSSSDKY
+1 MDRVLSSIDKY
-12 GYIAK
+12 GYVAK
-17 RQSPVKGTPSPESA
+17 RQLPVKGVAGDAAPTP
-31 VAVDTAP
+31 T
-38 NPAAVEGDKI
+38 AVEGDKI
-48 ANIHRALLNFYLLL
+48 ANIHGAMLDFHLLL

-73 QRITILGLAYD
+73 QRIATLGMAYD
-84 SLRHIVERQKL
+84 SLHSMVGRHKL
-95 ELRVMRDGLASSAL
+95 ELQVIRNGLLSSAL
-109 GDALVPDA
+109 GDNLLPDA
-117 TGEMLGLSSA
+117 TGEMLALSSA

-134 RISFLPKVSQEEV
+134 RITFLPKVSQEEV

-161 GQTSAAPTAA
+161 GQASAAPTAA
-171 QTSAK
+171 QLSGQAGAK
-176 TSDNEAK
+176 TADNEAV
-183 GTRDVWWIKS
+183 GAGDVWWIKS

-205 TQVDRKVDTLLTSLI
+205 AQVDRKVDTLLTSLI

-227 GHSPRVG
+227 GHSPRID
-234 SENAVRLPGFDD
+234 SENVRLPGLDD

-255 RITVPLEPARDLS
+255 RITLPLEPARELS
-268 PEAGS
+268 PEAGA
-273 RAIHEAME
+273 RAIREAME
-281 EASHDVV
+281 AASHDTV

-301 EGELRQ
+301 EGELPQ
-307 SYVKRLAESL
+307 LYVKRLAESL

-327 AGSLTPV
+327 AGSLTPA
-334 LVRPTFDRL
+334 LVRLTFDRL
-343 GEVLVVA
+343 GELLVTA
-350 GKFSSPAADAG
+350 GKIPGTHGPGSQIPSS
-361 GSRTPAPSMTQS
+361 SMMQS

-381 ESYREILVTRF
+381 ESYREKLVTRF
-392 WLELPPREKSMVLR
+392 WLEIPPREKSMVLR

-419 QTLGTLA
+419 QTLGNLA

-448 EHEDSRARQVVAA
+448 EHEDARARQTVAG
-461 GLNELWP
+461 GLNELWS
-468 IIESLWPNQLPED
+468 IIESLWPNQLPQD

-493 REPQTAAALATFIES
+493 REPQTTSALATFIES
-508 LAHLAVV
+508 LGHIAVV
-515 RGDYEGFEAILLAS
+515 RGDYEGFEAIILAL
-529 EQPSRDFDHDNLST
+529 EQRSRDFEHTNFPA

-588 LLAEERGGS
+588 LLGEERGGS

-618 TRLYEARPQRVTAA
+618 TRLYEGRPQRVSAA

-637 TADPDRLLRGLTRAL
+637 IADPDRLLRGLTRAL

-674 NAQTAAFVFAS
+674 NAQTAALVFSS

-701 IGLSGENSAIPQL
+701 IGLSGESSAIPQL

-720 DHATLR
+720 EHTTLR

-743 TESLQL
+743 TESMQL

-774 ALAMIED
+774 ALAVIED
-781 RPTSASVRATFDA
+781 RATSTSARATFDA
-794 PNAHGVVYAV
+794 SSAHGVVYAV
-804 PRRYTRVP
+804 PRRYIRVP

-822 AKAAAGASLARV
+822 AKAAGASLARV

-846 SKTLSVGESVQLEVR
+846 SKSLPVGQSVELELR

-874 RNSTPGGN
+874 RNSTADGT

-891 KDRNKLR
+891 EDRSKLR

-906 G
+906 R

>member
-1 MVRVLSSSDKY
+1 VDRVLSSIDKY
-12 GYIAK
+12 GYVAN
-17 RQSPVKGTPSPESA
+17 RQLPVKG
-31 VAVDTAP
+31 VAEDAAP
-38 NPAAVEGDKI
+38 NPTAVEGGKI
-48 ANIHRALLNFYLLL
+48 ANIHGAMLNFHLLL

-73 QRITILGLAYD
+73 QRIATLGMAYD
-84 SLRHIVERQKL
+84 SLHSVVGRHKL
-95 ELRVMRDGLASSAL
+95 ELQVMRDGLVSSAL
-109 GDALVPDA
+109 GDSLLPDA
-117 TGEMLGLSSA
+117 TGEMLALSSA

-134 RISFLPKVSQEEV
+134 RISFLPKVSQEDL

-161 GQTSAAPTAA
+161 GQANAAPTGAQPSGQSSGRAA
-171 QTSAK
+171 AK
-176 TSDNEAK
+176 TADKEAV
-183 GTRDVWWIKS
+183 GARDAWWIKS
-193 FAERDVEGILVN
+193 FAERAVEGILVN
-205 TQVDRKVDTLLTSLI
+205 AQVDRKVDTLLTSLI

-227 GHSPRVG
+227 GHSPRID
-234 SENAVRLPGFDD
+234 SENVRLPSFDD

-255 RITVPLEPARDLS
+255 RITLPLEPARELS
-268 PEAGS
+268 PEAGA
-273 RAIHEAME
+273 RAIREAME
-281 EASHDVV
+281 AASHDTV

-301 EGELRQ
+301 EGELPQ
-307 SYVKRLAESL
+307 LYVKRLAESL

-334 LVRPTFDRL
+334 LVRLTFDRL
-343 GEVLVVA
+343 GEVLVAA
-350 GKFSSPAADAG
+350 GKIPGTHGPGSQIPSP
-361 GSRTPAPSMTQS
+361 SVMRS

-381 ESYREILVTRF
+381 ESYREKLVTRF

-419 QTLGTLA
+419 QTLGNLA

-448 EHEDSRARQVVAA
+448 EHEDPRAHQTVAA

-493 REPQTAAALATFIES
+493 REPQTASALATFIES
-508 LAHLAVV
+508 LSHIAVV
-515 RGDYEGFEAILLAS
+515 RGDYEGFEAIILAL
-529 EQPSRDFDHDNLST
+529 EQPSGDFEHTNFPALG
-543 LAKRLFA
+543 KRLFA

-588 LLAEERGGS
+588 LLGEERGGS

-618 TRLYEARPQRVTAA
+618 TRLYEARPQRVSAA

-663 ISELSRPTNAP
+663 VSELSRPTNAP
-674 NAQTAAFVFAS
+674 NAQTAAFVFSS

-701 IGLSGENSAIPQL
+701 IGLSGESSAIPQL

-720 DHATLR
+720 EHTTLR

-743 TESLQL
+743 TESMQL

-769 AAAQD
+769 TAAQD
-774 ALAMIED
+774 ALAAIED
-781 RPTSASVRATFDA
+781 RATSGSARATFDA
-794 PNAHGVVYAV
+794 PSAHGVVYAV

-822 AKAAAGASLARV
+822 ANAAGASLARV

-846 SKTLSVGESVQLEVR
+846 SKSLSVGESVQLEVR
-861 SGLGKKIHCTAIV
+861 SGLGKRIHCTAIV

-891 KDRNKLR
+891 EDRNKLR

-906 G
+906 S

>member
-1 MVRVLSSSDKY
+1 VDRVLSSIDKY
-12 GYIAK
+12 GYVAK
-17 RQSPVKGTPSPESA
+17 RQLPVKGVAGDAVPTP
-31 VAVDTAP
+31 T
-38 NPAAVEGDKI
+38 AVEGDKI
-48 ANIHRALLNFYLLL
+48 ANIHGAMLNFHLLL

-73 QRITILGLAYD
+73 QRIATLGLAYD
-84 SLRHIVERQKL
+84 SLHSVVGRHKL
-95 ELRVMRDGLASSAL
+95 ELQVMRDGLVSSAL
-109 GDALVPDA
+109 GDSLLPDA
-117 TGEMLGLSSA
+117 TGEMLALSSV

-161 GQTSAAPTAA
+161 GQASAAPTAA
-171 QTSAK
+171 QPSGQAGAK
-176 TSDNEAK
+176 TADNEAV
-183 GTRDVWWIKS
+183 GARDVWWIKS

-205 TQVDRKVDTLLTSLI
+205 AQVDRKVDTLLTSLI

-227 GHSPRVG
+227 GHSPRID
-234 SENAVRLPGFDD
+234 SENVRLPGFDD

-255 RITVPLEPARDLS
+255 RITLPLEPARELS
-268 PEAGS
+268 PEAGA
-273 RAIHEAME
+273 RAIREAME
-281 EASHDVV
+281 AASHDTV

-301 EGELRQ
+301 EGELPQ
-307 SYVKRLAESL
+307 LYVKRLAESL
-317 IFEYLLAEFA
+317 ILEYLLAEFA
-327 AGSLTPV
+327 VGSLTPV

-343 GEVLVVA
+343 GEVLAAA
-350 GKFSSPAADAG
+350 GKIPG
-361 GSRTPAPSMTQS
+361 THGPGSQIPLPNVMQS

-381 ESYREILVTRF
+381 ESYREKLVTRF

-419 QTLGTLA
+419 QTLGNLA

-448 EHEDSRARQVVAA
+448 EHEDPRARQTVAA

-493 REPQTAAALATFIES
+493 REPQTASALATFIES
-508 LAHLAVV
+508 LSHIAVV
-515 RGDYEGFEAILLAS
+515 RGDYEGFEAIILAL
-529 EQPSRDFDHDNLST
+529 EQPSRDFEHTNFPA

-571 PRLLERDPDK
+571 PRLLERDADK

-588 LLAEERGGS
+588 LLGEERGGS

-603 RLIRTIGVP
+603 RLIRTIGIP

-618 TRLYEARPQRVTAA
+618 TRLYEARPQRVSAA

-637 TADPDRLLRGLTRAL
+637 TADPDRLLRSLTRAL

-674 NAQTAAFVFAS
+674 NAQTAAFVFSS

-701 IGLSGENSAIPQL
+701 IGLSGESSAIPQL

-720 DHATLR
+720 EHTTLR

-743 TESLQL
+743 TESMQL
-749 LHLLAERRSGIAYA
+749 LHLLAERRSGIAYT

-774 ALAMIED
+774 ALAVIED
-781 RPTSASVRATFDA
+781 RATSTSARATFDA
-794 PNAHGVVYAV
+794 SSAHGVVYAV
-804 PRRYTRVP
+804 PRRYARVP

-822 AKAAAGASLARV
+822 VKAAGASLARV

-846 SKTLSVGESVQLEVR
+846 SKSLSVGDSVQLEVR

-891 KDRNKLR
+891 EDRSKLR

-906 G
+906 S

>member
-1 MVRVLSSSDKY
+1 MVRVLSSIDKR
-12 GYIAK
+12 GDFAK
-17 RQSPVKGTPSPESA
+17 REPSLNTTPAPEIGAA
-31 VAVDTAP
+31 VNAAP
-38 NPAAVEGDKI
+38 NSTAVEGDKTE
-48 ANIHRALLNFYLLL
+48 NIHRALLNFYLLL
-62 RSQRLYEVDHP
+62 RCQRLYEVDHP
-73 QRITILGLAYD
+73 QRTATLGSAYE
-84 SLRHIVERQKL
+84 SLRSVIGRHKL
-95 ELRVMRDGLASSAL
+95 EVQVMRDGLASSAL
-109 GDALVPDA
+109 GDAYLPDSS
-117 TGEMLGLSSA
+117 GEMLALSSA

-134 RISFLPKVSQEEV
+134 RLSFLQKFRLQEV
-147 DILAEL
+147 DALAEL
-153 IKVSLMTM
+153 IKVSLITM
-161 GQTSAAPTAA
+161 GQAIPG
-171 QTSAK
+171 QMSAK
-176 TSDNEAK
+176 TSDGDAK
-183 GTRDVWWIKS
+183 MARDIWWIKS

-220 ATLVAYG
+220 ATLVAHG
-227 GHSPRVG
+227 GHTPRAD
-234 SENAVRLPGFDD
+234 SESVVRLPGFDD
-246 LIATLKLLA
+246 VIATLKLLA
-255 RITVPLEPARDLS
+255 RIAVPLEPARDLT
-268 PEAGS
+268 PEEGAG
-273 RAIHEAME
+273 AIHKAME
-281 EASHDVV
+281 EASHDAV

-301 EGELRQ
+301 EGEAPQ
-307 SYVKRLAESL
+307 FYVKRLAESL

-334 LVRPTFDRL
+334 LVRPTFERF
-343 GEVLVVA
+343 GEVLAAA
-350 GKFSSPAADAG
+350 GQFSGADG
-361 GSRTPAPSMTQS
+361 PGKQAPSAPMKKS

-381 ESYREILVTRF
+381 ESYREKLVTRF
-392 WLELPPREKSMVLR
+392 WLELPPREKSLVLR

-419 QTLGTLA
+419 QTLGNLA

-448 EHEDSRARQVVAA
+448 EHEDPRARQAVAA
-461 GLNELWP
+461 GLNELSP

-481 LSKGAL
+481 LSKVAL
-487 AALRIE
+487 TALQIE

-508 LAHLAVV
+508 LSHIAVV
-515 RGDYEGFEAILLAS
+515 RGDYDGFESILLAL
-529 EQPSRDFDHDNLST
+529 EQSSGDFDQANLST

-550 QDRLFLLVDA
+550 QDRVFLLVDA

-571 PRLLERDPDK
+571 PRLLVRDPDK
-581 LLDRLTL
+581 LLDRLTFL
-588 LLAEERGGS
+588 LGEVRGGN

-637 TADPDRLLRGLTRAL
+637 AADPDRLLRGLTRAL
-652 PSWEWNMQDLA
+652 ASWEWNMQDLA

-674 NAQTAAFVFAS
+674 NAQTAAFVFS
-685 VLINAHPLV
+685 TVLINAHPLV

-701 IGLSGENSAIPQL
+701 IGLSGESSAIPQL

-720 DHATLR
+720 EHTTLR

-743 TESLQL
+743 TEAMQL
-749 LHLLAERRSGIAYA
+749 LHLLAERRSGIAFA

-769 AAAQD
+769 AAAED
-774 ALAMIED
+774 ALAVIED
-781 RPTSASVRATFDA
+781 RATSASVRATFDA
-794 PNAHGVVYAV
+794 PNTHTPLYSV

-812 LDAPLRAQVS
+812 LDSPLRAQVS
-822 AKAAAGASLARV
+822 AKAAGASLARV

-874 RNSTPGGN
+874 RNSTADGN
-882 GVEFVHMND
+882 GVEFVHMKD
-891 KDRNKLR
+891 EDRNKLR
-898 KLVLRKMP
+898 KLVLRKMHS
-906 G
+906 

>member
-1 MVRVLSSSDKY
+1 VVRVLSSSDKY
-12 GYIAK
+12 GYVAK

-31 VAVDTAP
+31 VAVDAAP
-38 NPAAVEGDKI
+38 DPTGVEGDKI
-48 ANIHRALLNFYLLL
+48 ANIHGALRNFHLLL
-62 RSQRLYEVDHP
+62 RCQRLYEVDHP
-73 QRITILGLAYD
+73 QRIAILGLAYD
-84 SLRHIVERQKL
+84 SLRHVVERQKL
-95 ELRVMRDGLASSAL
+95 ELRVTHDGLVCPAF
-109 GDALVPDA
+109 GDANLPDA
-117 TGEMLGLSSA
+117 TGEMLALSSA
-127 LRQAGIR
+127 LRQSGIR
-134 RISFLPKVSQEEV
+134 RITFLPKVSQEEV

-161 GQTSAAPTAA
+161 GQTTAAPTDA
-171 QTSAK
+171 QTGAK

-227 GHSPRVG
+227 GHSPRID
-234 SENAVRLPGFDD
+234 SENVRLPGFDD

-255 RITVPLEPARDLS
+255 RITLPLEPARDLS

-281 EASHDVV
+281 GASHDVV

-301 EGELRQ
+301 EGEVPQ

-343 GEVLVVA
+343 GEVFVEA
-350 GKFSSPAADAG
+350 GKFPSAHGAG
-361 GSRTPAPSMTQS
+361 NQAPSPPMMQS

-381 ESYREILVTRF
+381 ESYREKLVTRF
-392 WLELPPREKSMVLR
+392 WLELPPREKSLVLR

-419 QTLGTLA
+419 QTLGNLA

-448 EHEDSRARQVVAA
+448 EHQDSRARQVVAA

-701 IGLSGENSAIPQL
+701 IGLSGESSAIPQL

-720 DHATLR
+720 EHTTLR

-743 TESLQL
+743 TESMQL

-769 AAAQD
+769 AAAED
-774 ALAMIED
+774 ALAVIED
-781 RPTSASVRATFDA
+781 RATSASVRATFDA

-822 AKAAAGASLARV
+822 AKAAGASLARV

-846 SKTLSVGESVQLEVR
+846 SKALSVGESVQLEVR

-891 KDRNKLR
+891 EDRNKLR

>member
-1 MVRVLSSSDKY
+1 M
-12 GYIAK
+12 
-17 RQSPVKGTPSPESA
+17 
-31 VAVDTAP
+31 AVDTAP

-73 QRITILGLAYD
+73 QRMATLGLAYD
-84 SLRHIVERQKL
+84 SLRHVVERQKL

-109 GDALVPDA
+109 ADALLPDA

-161 GQTSAAPTAA
+161 GQTSAA

-183 GTRDVWWIKS
+183 GARDVWWIKS

-220 ATLVAYG
+220 AALVAYG

-301 EGELRQ
+301 EGELPQ

-343 GEVLVVA
+343 GEVFVEA
-350 GKFSSPAADAG
+350 GKFPSAPGAG
-361 GSRTPAPSMTQS
+361 NQATSPSMMQS
-373 SLAATWAA
+373 SLTATWAG
-381 ESYREILVTRF
+381 ESYREKLVTRF
-392 WLELPPREKSMVLR
+392 WLELPPREKSLVLR

-419 QTLGTLA
+419 QTLGNLA

-481 LSKGAL
+481 LNKGAL

-529 EQPSRDFDHDNLST
+529 EQPSRDFDHGNLST

-597 LLPAMA
+597 VLPAMA

-663 ISELSRPTNAP
+663 VSELSRPTNAP

-701 IGLSGENSAIPQL
+701 IGLSGESSAIPQL

-720 DHATLR
+720 DHTTLR

-743 TESLQL
+743 TECMQL

-781 RPTSASVRATFDA
+781 RSTSASARATFDP

-822 AKAAAGASLARV
+822 AKAAGASLARV

-891 KDRNKLR
+891 EDRTKLR

-906 G
+906 S